1 MTNAASHRPMEP
13 IVIEGAKALL
23 PGEGLVET
31 TVRIENGQITEV
43 GGSSTTNG
51 AIRIDGR
58 GHHLLPGVVDLH
70 GDAFERQIMPRPGVH
85 FPIAVALEDT
95 DRQLVANGITTAYHA
110 VTYSW
115 EPGLRSRDSVVEIV
129 EGLRAGRDRLLCDT
143 RLHMRQETFN
153 LEAEDEITGWIAGG
167 DIHLL
172 AFNDHTPDILRKIQK
187 GEPLSTYL
195 DRSGLDHAAF
205 TAKVESVAARADEVP
220 ASIDRL
226 AAAGRDAGIPMASH
240 DDDTVE
246 RRKYYGDLGCG
257 IAEFPMN
264 RETSRASRDMGSF
277 AVFGAP
283 NILRGGSHLS
293 GRGVRAAD
301 EVREGLCQTI
311 VSDYYYP
318 ALVQSPYVLAAEGDA
333 TFEDAWALVST
344 APARA
349 AGLADRGEV
358 AVGQRADLVLVAPA
372 DADAVRARPA
382 RIAATLAAGRIVH
395 RAVLDAAA

>member
-1 MTNAASHRPMEP
+1 MTDAVPQRPMEP

-23 PGEGLVET
+23 PGEGMVET
-31 TVRIENGQITEV
+31 TVRIENGVLAEV
-43 GGSSTTNG
+43 GGTSDIKG

-115 EPGLRSRDSVVEIV
+115 EPGLRSRGSVVEIID
-129 EGLRAGRDRLLCDT
+129 GLRAGRDRLLCDT
-143 RLHMRQETFN
+143 RLHIRQETFN
-153 LEAEDEITGWIAGG
+153 LDAEEEITGWIADG
-167 DIHLL
+167 DVHLL
-172 AFNDHTPDILRKIQK
+172 AFNDHTPDIFGKIQK
-187 GEPLSTYL
+187 GAPLGTYL
-195 DRSGLDHAAF
+195 DRTGLDHDGF
-205 TAKVESVAARADEVP
+205 KAKVETVAARADEVP
-220 ASIDRL
+220 ASIARL
-226 AAAGRDAGIPMASH
+226 AEAGKKAGIPMASH

-246 RRKYYGDLGCG
+246 RRQYYGALGCG

-264 RETSRASRDMGSF
+264 RETSRASREMGSI

-283 NILRGGSHLS
+283 NILRGGSHLK

-333 TFEDAWALVST
+333 AFEEAWALVST

-349 AGLADRGEV
+349 AGLADRGEI

-372 DADAVRARPA
+372 DPNAVRAKPA
-382 RIAATLAAGRIVH
+382 RIAATLAGGRIVH
-395 RAVLDAAA
+395 RAILEAAA

>member
-1 MTNAASHRPMEP
+1 MTDAVPQRPMEP

-23 PGEGLVET
+23 PGEGMVET
-31 TVRIENGQITEV
+31 TVRIENGVLAEV
-43 GGSSTTNG
+43 GGTSDIKG

-115 EPGLRSRDSVVEIV
+115 EPGSA
-129 EGLRAGRDRLLCDT
+129 AGV
-143 RLHMRQETFN
+143 
-153 LEAEDEITGWIAGG
+153 GGG
-167 DIHLL
+167 DHRRAPRGPGPAPVRHPPPYTAGDLQSRRGGG
-172 AFNDHTPDILRKIQK
+172 DHRLDRGRGCPPPRLQRPHPDIFGKIQK
-187 GEPLSTYL
+187 GAPLGTYL
-195 DRSGLDHAAF
+195 DRTGLDHDGF
-205 TAKVESVAARADEVP
+205 KAKVETVAARADEVP
-220 ASIDRL
+220 ASIARL
-226 AAAGRDAGIPMASH
+226 AEAGKKAGIPMASH

-246 RRKYYGDLGCG
+246 RRQYYGALGCG

-264 RETSRASRDMGSF
+264 RETSRASREMGSI

-283 NILRGGSHLS
+283 NIPRGGSHLK

-311 VSDYYYP
+311 VSDYYP

-333 TFEDAWALVST
+333 AFEEAWALVST
-344 APARA
+344 APAGRRPRRPGGDRGRPA
-349 AGLADRGEV
+349 CGSGAGRTRRSERRPRQARPDRGDAGGRADRPPG
-358 AVGQRADLVLVAPA
+358 
-372 DADAVRARPA
+372 
-382 RIAATLAAGRIVH
+382 H
-395 RAVLDAAA
+395 S